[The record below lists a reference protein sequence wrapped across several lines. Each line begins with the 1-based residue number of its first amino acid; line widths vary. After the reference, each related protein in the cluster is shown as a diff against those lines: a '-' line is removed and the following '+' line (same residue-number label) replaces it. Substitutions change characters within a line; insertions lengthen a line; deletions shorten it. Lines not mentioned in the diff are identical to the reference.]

1 MRKNPH
7 APAFATAVAPLF
19 RTLALTAVLAA
30 GLAAP
35 SAARAADAVTC
46 EVDRPVRFSGL
57 NWESNL
63 VLAGIER
70 YVLEHGYG
78 CKTTV
83 EIGETLPMLAALQRG
98 DVDVTPEVW
107 PGQIEGAWKKAL
119 ASGRVLGVG
128 HVYDAGE
135 GWYVPRYT
143 VERHPDIKQA
153 ADLARHKE
161 TFADPEEPNRGRIYG
176 CPAGW
181 ACGTLNDNLLR
192 ALKLDKDFT
201 MFAPG
206 SGAAQKAAIVSAY
219 KRKRDIVFYYW
230 TPTSLV
236 GALDLVKL
244 ELPAFDQQAYTCM
257 TDPKCA
263 DPVATEFKPNPVV
276 TGLNAEF
283 AKSAPQLTAFFTKLS
298 VPDEAIDATL
308 GWLENE
314 GKEPEEAAQYFL
326 KQYGKVWREWVPAE
340 VATRVQAAL
349 DKK

>member
-1 MRKNPH
+1 MRNLH
-7 APAFATAVAPLF
+7 IASAFCA
-19 RTLALTAVLAA
+19 LALAA
-30 GLAAP
+30 AMP
-35 SAARAADAVTC
+35 SAATAQTSPSSPPVC
-46 EVDRPVRFSGL
+46 EIDRPVRFSGL

-78 CKTTV
+78 CKTSV

-143 VERHPDIKQA
+143 AERHPGLKA
-153 ADLARHKE
+153 ASDLARFKDV
-161 TFADPEEPNRGRIYG
+161 FADPEDPGRGRIYG

-181 ACGTLNDNLLR
+181 ACGTLNENLLR
-192 ALKLDKDFT
+192 ALGLDRDYSL
-201 MFAPG
+201 FAPG

-244 ELPAFDQQAYTCM
+244 ELPPFDQQAYTCM

-263 DPVATEFKPNPVV
+263 HPVATEFKPNPVV
-276 TGLNAEF
+276 TGLNAGF
-283 AKSAPQLTAFFTKLS
+283 AKDAPRLAEFFTKLA
-298 VPDEAIDATL
+298 VPEDAIDATL

-314 GKEPEEAAQYFL
+314 GKEPEDAARYFL
-326 KQYGKVWREWVPAE
+326 RQYGEVWRQWMPADT
-340 VATRVQAAL
+340 AARVQAAL
-349 DKK
+349 AKE

>member
-1 MRKNPH
+1 MRMKPLLAGVLALSAALL
-7 APAFATAVAPLF
+7 APA
-19 RTLALTAVLAA
+19 AA
-30 GLAAP
+30 HAAKP
-35 SAARAADAVTC
+35 VC

-63 VLAGIER
+63 VLADIER
-70 YVLEHGYG
+70 YVMEHGYG
-78 CKTTV
+78 CKTSV

-107 PGQIEGAWKKAL
+107 PGQIEVAWKKAL
-119 ASGRVLGVG
+119 ASGRVQGLG

-143 VERHPDIKQA
+143 VQRHPELKSA
-153 ADLARHKE
+153 ADLARFKDV
-161 TFADPEEPNRGRIYG
+161 FADPEDPGRGRIYG

-192 ALKLDKDFT
+192 ALGLERDYSL
-201 MFAPG
+201 FAPG
-206 SGAAQKAAIVSAY
+206 SGAAQKAAILSAY

-230 TPTSLV
+230 TPTALV

-244 ELPAFDQQAYTCM
+244 ELPAFDQTAYTCL

-263 DPVATEFKPNPVV
+263 KPVATEFKPNPVV
-276 TGLNAEF
+276 TGVNSAF
-283 AKSAPQLTAFFTKLS
+283 AKEAPQLAAFLAKLTIPS
-298 VPDEAIDATL
+298 DAIDATL

-314 GKEPEEAAQYFL
+314 GKEPEEAARYFL
-326 KQYGKVWREWVPAE
+326 KRYGPVWRQWMPADAAE
-340 VATRVQAAL
+340 RVQAAL
-349 DKK
+349 DKE

>member
-1 MRKNPH
+1 MRNPH
-7 APAFATAVAPLF
+7 SLAPLSAALALAAALIAPAAQAAP
-19 RTLALTAVLAA
+19 AAA
-30 GLAAP
+30 GAAP
-35 SAARAADAVTC
+35 TC
-46 EVDRPVRFSGL
+46 EVNRPIRFSGL

-83 EIGETLPMLAALQRG
+83 EIGETLPMLAALQRD
-98 DVDVTPEVW
+98 DVDITPEVW

-119 ASGRVLGVG
+119 ASGKVLGVG

-143 VERHPDIKQA
+143 VERHPQLKA
-153 ADLARHKE
+153 ASDLARMKDV
-161 TFADPEEPNRGRIYG
+161 FADPEDPGRGRIYG

-192 ALKLDKDFT
+192 ALNLDKDYSL
-201 MFAPG
+201 FAPG

-244 ELPAFDQQAYTCM
+244 ELPPFDQAAYTCM

-263 DPVATEFKPNPVV
+263 KPVATEFKPNPVV
-276 TGLNAEF
+276 TGVNAAF
-283 AKSAPQLTAFFTKLS
+283 AKEAPKITEFLTKLT

-308 GWLENE
+308 GWLETE
-314 GKEPEEAAQYFL
+314 GKEPEDAARYFL
-326 KQYGKVWREWVPAE
+326 KQYGQVWRQWMPAD
-340 VATRVQAAL
+340 AADRVQAAL
-349 DKK
+349 ARE

>member
-1 MRKNPH
+1 MRNLHVASALFAVALAAAVPPAASAAQP
-7 APAFATAVAPLF
+7 APATPV
-19 RTLALTAVLAA
+19 
-30 GLAAP
+30 
-35 SAARAADAVTC
+35 C

-78 CKTTV
+78 CKTQV

-143 VERHPDIKQA
+143 VERHPDLKSA
-153 ADLARHKE
+153 SDLARFKQV
-161 TFADPEEPNRGRIYG
+161 FADPEDPGRGRIYG

-181 ACGTLNDNLLR
+181 ACGTLNGNLLR
-192 ALKLDKDFT
+192 ALGLEKDYSL
-201 MFAPG
+201 FAPG

-244 ELPAFDQQAYTCM
+244 GLPPFDQEAYTCM
-257 TDPKCA
+257 TDPKCEH
-263 DPVATEFKPNPVV
+263 PVATEFKPNPVV

-283 AKSAPQLTAFFTKLS
+283 ARQAPQLAAFFARLA
-298 VPDEAIDATL
+298 VPDDAIDATL

-314 GKEPEEAAQYFL
+314 GKEPEDAARYFL
-326 KQYGKVWREWVPAE
+326 KQYGAVWRQWMPAD
-340 VATRVQAAL
+340 AAARVEAAL
-349 DKK
+349 ARE

>member
-1 MRKNPH
+1 MRIK
-7 APAFATAVAPLF
+7 PLSAAIHGV
-19 RTLALTAVLAA
+19 LALSALLFAPTAAQAA
-30 GLAAP
+30 KP
-35 SAARAADAVTC
+35 VC
-46 EVDRPVRFSGL
+46 EIDRPVRFSGL

-70 YVLEHGYG
+70 YVMEHGYG
-78 CKTTV
+78 CKTSV

-107 PGQIEGAWKKAL
+107 PGQIEVAWNKAL
-119 ASGRVLGVG
+119 ASGRVQGLG

-143 VERHPDIKQA
+143 VQRHPDLKTA
-153 ADLARHKE
+153 ADLARFKHV
-161 TFADPEEPNRGRIYG
+161 FADPEDPGRGRIYG

-192 ALKLDKDFT
+192 ALGLERDYSL
-201 MFAPG
+201 FAPG
-206 SGAAQKAAIVSAY
+206 SGAAQKAAILSAY
-219 KRKRDIVFYYW
+219 RRQRDIVFYYW
-230 TPTSLV
+230 TPTALV

-244 ELPAFDQQAYTCM
+244 ELPAFDQAAYTCL

-263 DPVATEFKPNPVV
+263 HPVATAFKPNPVV
-276 TGLNAEF
+276 TGVNTAF
-283 AKSAPQLTAFFTKLS
+283 AKDAPQLAAFLARLTI
-298 VPDEAIDATL
+298 PGDAIDATL

-314 GKEPEEAAQYFL
+314 GKEPEDAARYFL
-326 KQYGKVWREWVPAE
+326 KQYGPVWRQWMPDD

-349 DKK
+349 DRE

>member
-1 MRKNPH
+1 MRMKPLLAGALALSAALL
-7 APAFATAVAPLF
+7 APA
-19 RTLALTAVLAA
+19 AA
-30 GLAAP
+30 HAAKP
-35 SAARAADAVTC
+35 VC

-70 YVLEHGYG
+70 YVMEHGYG
-78 CKTTV
+78 CKTSV

-107 PGQIEGAWKKAL
+107 PGQIEVAWKMAL
-119 ASGRVLGVG
+119 ASGRVQGLG

-143 VERHPDIKQA
+143 VQRHPDLKSA
-153 ADLARHKE
+153 ADLARFKQV
-161 TFADPEEPNRGRIYG
+161 FADPEDPGRGRIYG

-192 ALKLDKDFT
+192 ALGLDRDYSL
-201 MFAPG
+201 FAPG
-206 SGAAQKAAIVSAY
+206 SGAAQKAAILSAY

-230 TPTSLV
+230 TPTALV

-244 ELPAFDQQAYTCM
+244 ELPAFDQTAYTCL

-263 DPVATEFKPNPVV
+263 KPVATEFKPNPVV
-276 TGLNAEF
+276 TGVNSAF
-283 AKSAPQLTAFFTKLS
+283 AKEAPQLAAFLAKLTI
-298 VPDEAIDATL
+298 PGDAIDATL
-308 GWLENE
+308 GWLETE
-314 GKEPEEAAQYFL
+314 GKEPEEAARYFL
-326 KQYGKVWREWVPAE
+326 KQYGPVWRQWMPVDAAE
-340 VATRVQAAL
+340 RVQAAL
-349 DKK
+349 DKE

>member
-1 MRKNPH
+1 MRNPH
-7 APAFATAVAPLF
+7 PFALIPGALALAAALLAPAAH
-19 RTLALTAVLAA
+19 
-30 GLAAP
+30 AAP
-35 SAARAADAVTC
+35 SAAPTC
-46 EVDRPVRFSGL
+46 EIDRPIRFSGL

-119 ASGRVLGVG
+119 ASGKVLGVG

-143 VERHPDIKQA
+143 VERHPELKSA
-153 ADLARHKE
+153 SDLARFKSV
-161 TFADPEEPNRGRIYG
+161 FADPEEPGRGRIYG

-192 ALKLDKDFT
+192 ALKLDKDYSL
-201 MFAPG
+201 FAPG

-244 ELPAFDQQAYTCM
+244 ELPAFDQAAYTCM

-263 DPVATEFKPNPVV
+263 NPVATEFKPNPVV
-276 TGLNAEF
+276 TGVNAAFAKQAPKIAEF
-283 AKSAPQLTAFFTKLS
+283 LGKLT
-298 VPDEAIDATL
+298 VPDDAINATL

-314 GKEPEEAAQYFL
+314 GKEPEDAARYFL
-326 KQYGKVWREWVPAE
+326 KQYGPVWRQWMPVDTAD
-340 VATRVQAAL
+340 RVQAAL
-349 DKK
+349 SRE

>member
-1 MRKNPH
+1 MRMK
-7 APAFATAVAPLF
+7 PLLAGA
-19 RTLALTAVLAA
+19 LALTAALLAP
-30 GLAAP
+30 AAAH
-35 SAARAADAVTC
+35 AAKPVC

-70 YVLEHGYG
+70 YVMEHGYG
-78 CKTTV
+78 CKTSV

-107 PGQIEGAWKKAL
+107 PGQIEVAWKKAL
-119 ASGRVLGVG
+119 ASGRVQGLG

-143 VERHPDIKQA
+143 VQRHPDLKSA
-153 ADLARHKE
+153 ADLARFKE
-161 TFADPEEPNRGRIYG
+161 VFADPEDPGRGRIYG

-192 ALKLDKDFT
+192 ALDLDRDYSL
-201 MFAPG
+201 FAPG
-206 SGAAQKAAIVSAY
+206 SGAAQKAAILSAY

-230 TPTSLV
+230 TPTALV

-244 ELPAFDQQAYTCM
+244 ELPAFDQTAYTCL

-263 DPVATEFKPNPVV
+263 KPVATEFKPNPVV
-276 TGLNAEF
+276 TGVNSAF
-283 AKSAPQLTAFFTKLS
+283 AKDAPQLAAFLAKLTI
-298 VPDEAIDATL
+298 PNDAIDATL
-308 GWLENE
+308 GWLETE
-314 GKEPEEAAQYFL
+314 GKEPEEAARYFL
-326 KQYGKVWREWVPAE
+326 KQYGPVWRQWMPADAAE
-340 VATRVQAAL
+340 RVQAAL
-349 DKK
+349 DKE

>member
-1 MRKNPH
+1 MRMKPLLAGALALSAALL
-7 APAFATAVAPLF
+7 APA
-19 RTLALTAVLAA
+19 AA
-30 GLAAP
+30 HAAKP
-35 SAARAADAVTC
+35 VC

-70 YVLEHGYG
+70 YVMEHGYG
-78 CKTTV
+78 CKTSV

-107 PGQIEGAWKKAL
+107 PGQIEVAWKKAL
-119 ASGRVLGVG
+119 ASGRVQGLG

-143 VERHPDIKQA
+143 VQRHPDLKSA
-153 ADLARHKE
+153 ADLARFKQV
-161 TFADPEEPNRGRIYG
+161 FADPEDPGRGRIYG

-192 ALKLDKDFT
+192 ALGLDRDYSL
-201 MFAPG
+201 FAPG
-206 SGAAQKAAIVSAY
+206 SGAAQKAAILSAY

-230 TPTSLV
+230 TPTALV

-244 ELPAFDQQAYTCM
+244 ELPAFDQTAYTCL

-263 DPVATEFKPNPVV
+263 KPVATEFKPNPVV
-276 TGLNAEF
+276 TGVNSAF
-283 AKSAPQLTAFFTKLS
+283 AKEAPQLAAFLAKLTI
-298 VPDEAIDATL
+298 PGDAIDATL
-308 GWLENE
+308 GWLETE
-314 GKEPEEAAQYFL
+314 GKEPEEAARYFL
-326 KQYGKVWREWVPAE
+326 KQYGAVWRQWMPVDAAE
-340 VATRVQAAL
+340 RVQAAL
-349 DKK
+349 DKE

>member
-1 MRKNPH
+1 MRNLH
-7 APAFATAVAPLF
+7 IASVFCA
-19 RTLALTAVLAA
+19 LALAA
-30 GLAAP
+30 AMP
-35 SAARAADAVTC
+35 SAATAQTAPASPPAC

-78 CKTTV
+78 CKTSV

-119 ASGRVLGVG
+119 ASGRVVGVG

-143 VERHPDIKQA
+143 VERHPDLKA
-153 ADLARHKE
+153 ASDLTRFKKV
-161 TFADPEEPNRGRIYG
+161 FADPEDPGRGRIYG

-192 ALKLDKDFT
+192 ALGLDRDYAL
-201 MFAPG
+201 FAPG

-244 ELPAFDQQAYTCM
+244 ELPPFDQQAYTCM

-263 DPVATEFKPNPVV
+263 RPVPTEFKPNPVV
-276 TGLNAEF
+276 TGLNAGF
-283 AKSAPQLTAFFTKLS
+283 ARQAPRLAAFFEKLAI
-298 VPDEAIDATL
+298 PEDAIDATL

-314 GKEPEEAAQYFL
+314 GKEPEDAARYFL
-326 KQYGKVWREWVPAE
+326 KQYGEVWRQWMPAE
-340 VATRVQAAL
+340 TAARVQAAL
-349 DKK
+349 AKE

>member
-1 MRKNPH
+1 MHMKPLLAGALALSAALL
-7 APAFATAVAPLF
+7 APA
-19 RTLALTAVLAA
+19 AA
-30 GLAAP
+30 HAAKP
-35 SAARAADAVTC
+35 VC

-70 YVLEHGYG
+70 YVMEHGYG
-78 CKTTV
+78 CKTSV

-107 PGQIEGAWKKAL
+107 PGQIEVAWKKAL
-119 ASGRVLGVG
+119 ASGRVQGLG

-143 VERHPDIKQA
+143 VQRHPDLKSA
-153 ADLARHKE
+153 ADLARFKQV
-161 TFADPEEPNRGRIYG
+161 FADPEDPGRGRIYG

-192 ALKLDKDFT
+192 ALGLDRDYSL
-201 MFAPG
+201 FAPG
-206 SGAAQKAAIVSAY
+206 SGAAQKAAILSAY

-230 TPTSLV
+230 TPTALV

-244 ELPAFDQQAYTCM
+244 ELPAFDQTAYTCL

-263 DPVATEFKPNPVV
+263 KPVATEFKPNPVV
-276 TGLNAEF
+276 TGVNSAF
-283 AKSAPQLTAFFTKLS
+283 AKEAPQLAAFLAKLTI
-298 VPDEAIDATL
+298 PGDAIDATL
-308 GWLENE
+308 GWLETE
-314 GKEPEEAAQYFL
+314 GKEPEEAARYFL
-326 KQYGKVWREWVPAE
+326 KQYGPVWRQWMPADAAE
-340 VATRVQAAL
+340 RVQAAL
-349 DKK
+349 DKE